1 MSQSVISERIAS
13 GLDTQASSGIQEEP
27 APGRPGLRLAL
38 AWGSVAVLLLAL
50 VSVFS
55 GGFFLYAVLVV
66 AGLLLASGALVQLSI
81 LELRCSRQLDSTEVP
96 LGGQVGVHVELHN
109 AKAWPA
115 LWLLWRDPVERG
127 LDVEGSNC
135 AFESLQGE
143 GRGRFDYRLHT
154 LRRGLFRLGPTM
166 VEASGPFGLVK
177 RFHVAAD
184 AAFVTVLPRSVPLGQ
199 GWPLGHRPIHQVPRR
214 RSLFED
220 PSRFLGVRQYRPGD
234 SLRRIHWRATARSGE
249 LQVKLYEPAV
259 LDGLQLA
266 VEMSEEVWRRHGS
279 GEALGEQGNRRQEL
293 AITAALSLAEW
304 VLGAGQ
310 SVSLLSN
317 GGDAAE
323 RYAGD
328 WTGGTF
334 RRLEDAMEAAEGQR
348 PKERRKERPRPV
360 EVPASKGS
368 WHADHLR
375 TALARL
381 TEAPGPNLGDLLRA
395 ELPRLSR
402 THVVMAVTPQL
413 DASLLSALEALRRSG
428 IEAAVLWITAP
439 SKAGGRAGG
448 PQASSVQAPAGLPVY
463 AVADDSDLQVLG
475 NTRL

>member
-1 MSQSVISERIAS
+1 MTQSAISERIAS
-13 GLDTQASSGIQEEP
+13 GLDTEASSGIQEEEP
-27 APGRPGLRLAL
+27 SSERPGLRLAL
-38 AWGSVAVLLLAL
+38 AWGGLVVLLLAL
-50 VSVFS
+50 LSVFS
-55 GGFFLYAVLVV
+55 GGFFLYAALVV
-66 AGLLLASGALVQLSI
+66 AGLLMASSTLVQLSV
-81 LELRCSRQLDSTEVP
+81 LELRCSRQLDVTEVP
-96 LGGQVGVHVELHN
+96 LGGQVSVQVELHN
-109 AKAWPA
+109 AKSWPA

-135 AFESLQGE
+135 TFESLQGNA
-143 GRGRFDYRLHT
+143 RGRFDYRLHT
-154 LRRGLFRLGPTM
+154 LRRGLFRLGPTL

-177 RFHVAAD
+177 RYHVASE

-220 PSRFLGVRQYRPGD
+220 PSRFLGVRRYRPGD
-234 SLRRIHWRATARSGE
+234 SLRHIHWRATARSGE
-249 LQVKLYEPAV
+249 LQVKLFEPAV

-266 VEMSEEVWRRHGS
+266 VEMSEDVWRRHGS
-279 GEALGEQGNRRQEL
+279 GDAQGEQGNRRQEL
-293 AITAALSLAEW
+293 AVTAALSLAEW

-310 SVSLLSN
+310 SVGLLSN

-328 WTGGTF
+328 WAGGTF
-334 RRLEDAMEAAEGQR
+334 RRLEDAMEAAEGG
-348 PKERRKERPRPV
+348 RRKERPRPV
-360 EVPASKGS
+360 EVAASRGY

-381 TEAPGPNLGDLLRA
+381 TEAPSPSLGDLLRS

-402 THVVMAVTPQL
+402 SHVVMAVTPQL
-413 DASLLSALEALRRSG
+413 DASLLSAMEALRRSG
-428 IEAAVLWITAP
+428 IEAAVLWVTRPIKRGAE
-439 SKAGGRAGG
+439 G
-448 PQASSVQAPAGLPVY
+448 PQTSVQAPAGLPVY
-463 AVADDSDLQVLG
+463 AVSDDSDLQVLG